1 MPPDNQPADTPVGF
15 VGSDPSKFDHCVPA
29 TWLFN
34 GSYANI
40 QSPAGTATPDK
51 LAVTALEVLFTTT
64 SSGTPTLVGVVAPP
78 LSNVYGLES
87 CWVLSKQYPEVD
99 PFPLP
104 GPRTVADSEAL
115 PVLPPQP
122 PP

>member
-15 VGSDPSKFDHCVPA
+15 VGSDPSKFDH
-29 TWLFN
+29 
-34 GSYANI
+34 
-40 QSPAGTATPDK
+40 K